1 MRVFYA
7 VTFQEETKEKLIEYK
22 NLVSN
27 NSVSNNSVKGRFT
40 NKNNFHLTLEFIGE
54 VDEKELS
61 LLTNIL
67 YKLQNPP
74 KELITSYIGSFKR
87 RDKEII
93 WLGIEENKELIT
105 LQRNLRNLLINNG
118 FKIENRK
125 YKPHITIGREIVTK
139 GPIDKNIFST
149 IKIPIASIALM
160 ESKRFN
166 GQLVYEPLEEI
177 II

>member
-1 MRVFYA
+1 MKVFYA

-22 NLVSN
+22 NL
-27 NSVSNNSVKGRFT
+27 VSNNSVKGRFT

-87 RDKEII
+87 RDKDII

-139 GPIDKNIFST
+139 GPIDKNIFSP

-160 ESKRFN
+160 ESKKFN
-166 GQLVYEPLEEI
+166 GQLVYELLEEI

>member
-22 NLVSN
+22 NL
-27 NSVSNNSVKGRFT
+27 VSNNSVKGRFT

-74 KELITSYIGSFKR
+74 KELITSHIGSFKR
-87 RDKEII
+87 RDKDII

-139 GPIDKNIFST
+139 CPIEKNIFSP

>member
-27 NSVSNNSVKGRFT
+27 NLVKGRFT

-61 LLTNIL
+61 LLTDIL

-74 KELITSYIGSFKR
+74 KELITSHIGSFKR
-87 RDKEII
+87 RDKDII

-139 GPIDKNIFST
+139 GFIDKNIFS
-149 IKIPIASIALM
+149 L
-160 ESKRFN
+160 
-166 GQLVYEPLEEI
+166 
-177 II
+177 

>member
-22 NLVSN
+22 NL
-27 NSVSNNSVKGRFT
+27 VSNNSVKGRFT

-87 RDKEII
+87 RDKDII

-139 GPIDKNIFST
+139 GPIEQKYFFSY
-149 IKIPIASIALM
+149 KDSN
-160 ESKRFN
+160 SFN
-166 GQLVYEPLEEI
+166 SSYGK
-177 II
+177 

>member
-7 VTFQEETKEKLIEYK
+7 VTFQEETKEKVIEYK
-22 NLVSN
+22 NL
-27 NSVSNNSVKGRFT
+27 VSNNSVKGRFT

-74 KELITSYIGSFKR
+74 KELITSHIGSFKR
-87 RDKEII
+87 RDKDII

-139 GPIDKNIFST
+139 CPIEKNIFSP

-166 GQLVYEPLEEI
+166 EQLVYEPLEEI

>member
-27 NSVSNNSVKGRFT
+27 NSVKGRFT
-40 NKNNFHLTLEFIGE
+40 NKNNLHLTLEFIGE

-61 LLTNIL
+61 SLTNIL
-67 YKLQNPP
+67 YKLKNPP
-74 KELITSYIGSFKR
+74 KELITSHIGSFKR
-87 RDKEII
+87 RDKDII

-118 FKIENRK
+118 FKIEDRK

-139 GPIDKNIFST
+139 GFIDKNIFSP

>member
-27 NSVSNNSVKGRFT
+27 NSVKGRFT

-54 VDEKELS
+54 VDEKKLS
-61 LLTNIL
+61 LLANIL

-74 KELITSYIGSFKR
+74 KELITSHIGSFKR
-87 RDKEII
+87 RDKDII

-125 YKPHITIGREIVTK
+125 YRPHITIGREIVTK
-139 GPIDKNIFST
+139 DFIDKNIFSP

>member
-22 NLVSN
+22 NL
-27 NSVSNNSVKGRFT
+27 VSNNSVKGRFT

-87 RDKEII
+87 RDKDII

-139 GPIDKNIFST
+139 GPIDKNIFSP

>member
-22 NLVSN
+22 NL
-27 NSVSNNSVKGRFT
+27 VSNNSVKGRFT

-87 RDKEII
+87 RDKDII

-139 GPIDKNIFST
+139 GPIDKNIFSP

-166 GQLVYEPLEEI
+166 GQLVYELLEEI

>member
-27 NSVSNNSVKGRFT
+27 NSVKGRFT

-54 VDEKELS
+54 VYEKELS

-87 RDKEII
+87 RDKDII

-139 GPIDKNIFST
+139 GPIDKNIFSP

>member
-27 NSVSNNSVKGRFT
+27 NSVKGRFT

-54 VDEKELS
+54 VDKKELS

-125 YKPHITIGREIVTK
+125 YKSHITIGREIVTK
-139 GPIDKNIFST
+139 GPIDKNIFSP

>member
-22 NLVSN
+22 NL
-27 NSVSNNSVKGRFT
+27 VSNNSVKGRFT

-74 KELITSYIGSFKR
+74 KELITSHIGSFKR
-87 RDKEII
+87 RDKDII

-139 GPIDKNIFST
+139 CPIEKNIFSP
-149 IKIPIASIALM
+149 IK
-160 ESKRFN
+160 
-166 GQLVYEPLEEI
+166 
-177 II
+177 

>member
-22 NLVSN
+22 NL
-27 NSVSNNSVKGRFT
+27 VSNNSVKGRFT

-61 LLTNIL
+61 SLTNIL
-67 YKLQNPP
+67 YKLKNPP
-74 KELITSYIGSFKR
+74 KELITSHIGSFKR
-87 RDKEII
+87 RDKDII

>member
-22 NLVSN
+22 NL
-27 NSVSNNSVKGRFT
+27 VSNNSVKGRFT

-74 KELITSYIGSFKR
+74 KEVVTSYIGSFKR

-93 WLGIEENKELIT
+93 WLGIEENKCLIT
-105 LQRNLRNLLINNG
+105 LQRELRNLLINNG
-118 FKIENRK
+118 FQIEDRK
-125 YKPHITIGREIVTK
+125 YKPHITIGREIVRK
-139 GPIDKNIFST
+139 GFIEKNIFPPLH
-149 IKIPIASIALM
+149 IPIASIALM
-160 ESKRFN
+160 ESKRVN
-166 GQLVYEPLEEI
+166 NQLVYEPLEEQI
-177 II
+177 LVV